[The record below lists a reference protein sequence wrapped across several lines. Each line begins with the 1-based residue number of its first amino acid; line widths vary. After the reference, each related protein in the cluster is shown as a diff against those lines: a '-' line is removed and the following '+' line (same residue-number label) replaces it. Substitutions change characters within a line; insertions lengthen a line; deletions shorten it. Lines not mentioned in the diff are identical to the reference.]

1 MQSKPPKNTVSK
13 QGLYP
18 IVCDQYEQVFLID
31 VRVQEKQLRFGAAA
45 VFPGISDSIITLYDY
60 DMSGGGGEAGCGAV
74 GVIEIAGFRTPEDW
88 KDLNIPLFV
97 SGLDSDSGHS
107 YRYLDLAASDD
118 LDALDAADE

>member
-1 MQSKPPKNTVSK
+1 MQSKTPKNAVSK

-31 VRVQEKQLRFGAAA
+31 VRVQEKQLRFGAAT
-45 VFPGISDSIITLYDY
+45 VFPGISDAIITFYDY
-60 DMSGGGGEAGCGAV
+60 DVSGGGEADCGTV
-74 GVIEIAGFRTPEDW
+74 GVIEIAGIRTPEDW
-88 KDLNIPLFV
+88 KNLNIPLFV

-107 YRYLDLAASDD
+107 YRYLDLAASDE